1 MCGTCTC
8 VSHICSRL
16 STVSHW
22 KVLLQSYSNHSSELF
37 HLFWSQL
44 RINEFHFCSLV
55 ILLHCRCLWWRCRS
69 NLQDL
74 YSPGDPFT
82 ITPMLL
88 NCFTILRSSKNPSN
102 IRRCV
107 SLKDLGTC
115 GEKKKNTF
123 WWLCHY
129 CPINTHTDTVSRL
142 SLVWPTLVKL
152 KSFKSH
158 LFPIQTDLIFQLMSS
173 STSVPNEVAS

>member
-16 STVSHW
+16 STISHW

-44 RINEFHFCSLV
+44 RINEFHFCSLI
-55 ILLHCRCLWWRCRS
+55 ILLQCRCLWWRCRS

-115 GEKKKNTF
+115 GENV
-123 WWLCHY
+123 LVIVSLPSHEH
-129 CPINTHTDTVSRL
+129 THRY
-142 SLVWPTLVKL
+142 
-152 KSFKSH
+152 SFKTFLGLAH
-158 LFPIQTDLIFQLMSS
+158 IGEVKIFQITPVAYSDWFDI
-173 STSVPNEVAS
+173 SVNEQFNKCT